1 MEKLAINVKL
11 TLLYS
16 IHLIFASNNQRTVEV
31 VSKLLTDSKCSG
43 LVSVFDVVHA
53 QNERVYTDDELVNTF
68 INHQSK
74 PFTILESF
82 NGSVMSLTE
91 NWKKEP
97 VCRNVVIFGR
107 QSRNLSSIYRQIKSQ
122 FFINKA
128 AIVTRFSRQEA
139 TDILFDIQDEKVFVL
154 LEKLGKDLELCSWA
168 ANNKTTEVIIAA
180 HSTVNNEPIK
190 TGAIN
195 LSGRHLTIGT
205 VHNPPAVRIVPPLTP
220 EQKKTIGGIEPSLIE
235 TIANHLQFTYN
246 YVEASPNEMWGE
258 VYGHRGNLTITG
270 LLGMLARKEVDV
282 VVSNFYVNNIRWPY
296 VSYTVVYKFSY
307 ESFLVP
313 APQPYAKW
321 KAVFYSFTLPTWLA
335 TIASAVVV
343 IVMLRLVAAASSFQ
357 SDSPL
362 RRYDVFAD
370 YPFCCLYVIGNL
382 LNVQVQPQSI
392 LSTANRM
399 FLIWWLFGT
408 LILTTGYRSGL
419 ISYMTFPFTPEAI
432 DTIQQLVDSPLK
444 KASFSVYTIE
454 ALVNSSSEID
464 RTLGRELIPHYNL
477 TGMFVSLESGAWAV
491 ESNVDNL
498 LYMAATMYPTTTA
511 GPKVHLI
518 KDAILPSRVAF
529 GLQKDSQLQVY
540 FDRDIQYLIEAGIV
554 DHLKSVFAK
563 KMDKWNP
570 KKTNSRISFSLDS
583 LQGAFYLIVFGFALS
598 TLIFVAEVVVKM
610 LKRRQSINEIAGR

>member
-1 MEKLAINVKL
+1 M
-11 TLLYS
+11 
-16 IHLIFASNNQRTVEV
+16 
-31 VSKLLTDSKCSG
+31 
-43 LVSVFDVVHA
+43 
-53 QNERVYTDDELVNTF
+53 
-68 INHQSK
+68 
-74 PFTILESF
+74 
-82 NGSVMSLTE
+82 LTE

-107 QSRNLSSIYRQIKSQ
+107 QSRNLSSIYRQIKSH

-128 AIVTRFSRQEA
+128 AIVTQFSREEA
-139 TDILFDIQDEKVFVL
+139 IDILFEIQNEKVFII
-154 LEKLGKDLELCSWA
+154 LEKLGKDLELYSWA
-168 ANNKTTEVIIAA
+168 ANNKTSQITIDAHAIVNSNVIQ
-180 HSTVNNEPIK
+180 

-195 LSGRHLTIGT
+195 LSGRHLIIGT
-205 VHNPPAVRIVPPLTP
+205 VHNPPAVRIDPGLTP
-220 EQKKTIGGIEPSLIE
+220 EMKKTIGGIEPSLIE
-235 TIANHLQFTYN
+235 TMANHLQFTYD
-246 YVEASPNEMWGE
+246 YVEASPKEMWGE

-282 VVSNFYVNNIRWPY
+282 AVSNFYINNIRWPY

-313 APQPYAKW
+313 APKPYAKW

-335 TIASAVVV
+335 TIASAIVV
-343 IVMLRLVAAASSFQ
+343 IMMLRLVAVVSSFQ
-357 SDSPL
+357 SDSQL
-362 RRYDVFAD
+362 RRYNVFAD

-419 ISYMTFPFTPEAI
+419 ISYMTFPFTPPAI
-432 DTIQQLVDSPLK
+432 DTLQQLVDSPLK

-454 ALVNSSSEID
+454 ALVNASSEID
-464 RTLGRELIPHYNL
+464 RTLGAELIPHYNL
-477 TGMFVSLESGAWAV
+477 TGMFVSLESGEWAV
-491 ESNVDNL
+491 ESNLDNL
-498 LYMAATMYPTTTA
+498 LYTAATMYPTTTT

-518 KDAILPSRVAF
+518 KDKILPSRVAF
-529 GLQKDSQLQVY
+529 GLQKDSQLKVY
-540 FDRDIQYLIEAGIV
+540 FDKKIQHLIEAGIV

-570 KKTNSRISFSLDS
+570 KKANSLISFSLDS
-583 LQGAFYLIVFGFALS
+583 LQGAFYLLVFGFALS
-598 TLIFVAEVVVKM
+598 TFIFVAEIVVKM
-610 LKRRQSINEIAGR
+610 LKRPQV